1 MSFLQ
6 SCAQYSRLEKELE
19 KEFRKNGGWFKVQ
32 KLKEVTGEAARDKAL
47 RDQLQNQASFR
58 ANKKQKLDF
67 DKKPLK
73 KKQSNTNT
81 NPDQSRKTVAKQKS
95 RDRVT
100 TVDPSRNIQ
109 FQAPK
114 RGYTNF
120 NLANLVSSRDDS
132 LKPKNSLLNNK
143 YDKEDNEG
151 KETNREPSSKQK

>member
-1 MSFLQ
+1 M
-6 SCAQYSRLEKELE
+6 
-19 KEFRKNGGWFKVQ
+19 
-32 KLKEVTGEAARDKAL
+32 
-47 RDQLQNQASFR
+47 
-58 ANKKQKLDF
+58 
-67 DKKPLK
+67 K

-81 NPDQSRKTVAKQKS
+81 NPEQSRKLVAKQKS

-109 FQAPK
+109 YQAPK

-120 NLANLVSSRDDS
+120 NLANLAGSRDDS

-151 KETNREPSSKQK
+151 KDINRDASSKQK